1 MGDDLIVHL
10 VQLIVFAVDELC
22 LAGGELKVDDLF
34 RVVADADHP
43 RVHVGGDH
51 SCGCKRADRADLW
64 LHGLRAKSKEGWG
77 EGGEL
82 SCQQPKV
89 MVMGDGSQAWR
100 YATHTVGGAAAAG
113 GGRH

>member
-22 LAGGELKVDDLF
+22 LAGGEFKVEDLF

-43 RVHVGGDH
+43 RVHVGADH

-77 EGGEL
+77 EGDEL
-82 SCQQPKV
+82 
-89 MVMGDGSQAWR
+89 
-100 YATHTVGGAAAAG
+100 AASNP
-113 GGRH
+113 R